1 MTKTL
6 RSRWSGRARPFHPFG
21 RGLLMLLFD
30 LLLAPPIPA
39 LAAPGDLDPS
49 FDGDGKVLTDFRSFE
64 FPGALETISK
74 RQNCPIIAVS

>member
-1 MTKTL
+1 MKTTP
-6 RSRWSGRARPFHPFG
+6 RSRLSGPARPFHPFG

-49 FDGDGKVLTDFRSFE
+49 FDGDGKVLTDFRTFYS
-64 FPGALETISK
+64 PV
-74 RQNCPIIAVS
+74 P